1 MFSLLIDL
9 VKNVVD
15 IAQKSETINIQ
26 HKENISKIL
35 IEISNVLTDTA
46 IKLRNNEYPH
56 MNCAIL
62 ERLSSNLQFYASDII
77 SIDDLSILRIA
88 LLEASQ
94 IEKQF
99 ALRNEKDTIPGIEKA
114 AGEIKAMGIVINM

>member
-9 VKNVVD
+9 VKNLVD
-15 IAQKSETINIQ
+15 IAQKTKTVNIQ
-26 HKENISKIL
+26 YKEKISKL
-35 IEISNVLTDTA
+35 LTEISDVLTDTA
-46 IKLRNNEYPH
+46 LKLRNDEYPH

-77 SIDDLSILRIA
+77 SLDDANILRTA

-94 IEKQF
+94 IEKLF
-99 ALRNEKDTIPGIEKA
+99 AIRNEKDTIHGIEKA
-114 AGEIKAMGIVINM
+114 AGEFRAMAILVNM